1 MFFCITGYYD
11 VLLITIHMQLMATMR
26 YLDQLE
32 TEMSRDQF
40 EDLVRKVKLAI
51 ATRLRT
57 SASGAVV
64 LEDACQVSRYFILLH
79 IATHYLHVYIMKFG
93 MNHTFSSRRRL
104 QPMGWIQFSP
114 RTLRII
120 NCSKKMFGNR
130 LSATAVHRGPER
142 TQSTTLGGRCLPCS

>member
-1 MFFCITGYYD
+1 MFCCITGYYD
-11 VLLITIHMQLMATMR
+11 VFLITIHMQLMATMR

-51 ATRLRT
+51 TTRLRP
-57 SASGAVV
+57 SASGAAV
-64 LEDACQVSRYFILLH
+64 LEDACQVAQYFILLY
-79 IATHYLHVYIMKFG
+79 IITHYLHVYIMNFG

-120 NCSKKMFGNR
+120 NCSKKMFRNR
-130 LSATAVHRGPER
+130 LSATAVHRGR
-142 TQSTTLGGRCLPCS
+142 NQTQCTTLGGRCLPCS